1 MLCCFQEL
9 SRVSVDLQLVQ
20 DDLDTVTVRLISSV
34 SCCIQSS
41 LCILYTFTC
50 TVCRFNLFC
59 AFVAFVCC
67 LGFMIVT

>member
-59 AFVAFVCC
+59 AFVCC